1 MELELLRTYL
11 SEKKGS
17 TEEFPFGP
25 DALVVKVL
33 GKIYAIIGWQH
44 SPLRLSL
51 KCRPDHALALRAMHP
66 AVQPGYHLN
75 KEHWNT
81 VTLDDTIPRDAVLEM
96 IDHSYDIV
104 VQGLKKSDRIRLEN
118 MDQNQRLP

>member
-1 MELELLRTYL
+1 MELEFLRTYL
-11 SEKKGS
+11 SGKKGS

-25 DALVVKVL
+25 DAVVVKVL
-33 GKIYAIIGWQH
+33 GKIYAIIGWQQ

-51 KCRPDHALALRAMHP
+51 KCRPDHALALRAMYP

-81 VTLDDTIPRDAVLEM
+81 VTLDETIPRDAVLEM

-118 MDQNQRLP
+118 ME